1 MRRTNGR
8 LKIAIQKSGR
18 LTDDALGLLRG
29 CGLEFDIGRNSLH
42 APCGNFPLD
51 ILALRDD
58 DIPEYVMDGVAE
70 LGIVGRNIVVEKG
83 ATVETLAEL
92 GFGACR
98 LMICVPVRSNIRAAG
113 DLAGR
118 RIATTYPTILADYL
132 RREKIDCEIV
142 PLSGAVELAPML
154 DVADA
159 ICDLVSTGS
168 TARINGLRPLET
180 VLDSSAVLVAG
191 PAAMAEPR
199 KRKLIDRLL
208 IRIQAGLIAR
218 GKRYVMLNAPAT
230 AVPQLQ
236 RIVPGLASPTIVP
249 LADDGMVALH
259 SVVPQDVF
267 WDTMEQLRDAGA
279 RDIIV
284 MPIGA
289 IIR

>member
-98 LMICVPVRSNIRAAG
+98 LMICVPVRSSIRAAG

-132 RREKIDCEIV
+132 RREKIDCDIV